1 MANPSHQ
8 SSTQYL
14 PHALPIHLCFRIA
27 NGGAGRHVRIKRS
40 RTRSAG
46 DGGSQGSSGISED
59 VLARLR
65 LAEDEAIKLREE
77 LAKAKA
83 AALERVR
90 NVANFSLPERK

>member
-1 MANPSHQ
+1 
-8 SSTQYL
+8 
-14 PHALPIHLCFRIA
+14 
-27 NGGAGRHVRIKRS
+27 
-40 RTRSAG
+40 
-46 DGGSQGSSGISED
+46 